1 MNLGPTQLLIDVA
14 AQDGVA
20 VVTLDGPLDAAQAAE
35 LRSVVNDLLAQD
47 TVRLILDVSRLD
59 FVDSAGLA
67 VIAGAARV
75 LDHGGV
81 VVRGAGTTFR
91 RLLHITGLDV
101 LVTMRPGG

>member
-14 AQDGVA
+14 AQDGVC
-20 VVTLDGPLDAAQAAE
+20 VVTLDGALDAAQAAE

-75 LDHGGV
+75 LDRGGV